1 MTTATLRRLRPS
13 EIESALRQ
21 PVDAETLRQA
31 GAIVEDVRM
40 DGESALRRY
49 AEQFGERQPGEQLV
63 LERDDLEAALAD
75 LPQEQSALLAR
86 AGERIGAFAQA
97 QRDALKDVV
106 APIPGGQV
114 GHTVEPVAIAGC
126 YAPGGRFPLPSSV
139 LMTAVTAR
147 IAGVQSVTVASPK
160 PAPATLAAAA
170 IAGADRLLAIGGAH
184 AIAALAYGA
193 GVVQRCDVIVGP
205 GNKWVTA
212 AKQIVSGSVGI
223 DMLAGPSELAIIADD
238 SADADTIAADL
249 LAQAEHDTEAMPIL
263 ITPSTALIDRVEEAL
278 ANQLEKLPTADIARQ
293 ALGNGFAV
301 LVGDLDE
308 AAAVSDRIA
317 PEHLELLVEDPP
329 GLAIRIRSAGALFL
343 GASAAEVLG
352 DYGAGPNHTL
362 PTGGA
367 ARFCAGLSVFDFL
380 RVRTWLRIDDRA
392 KARPLIEDAAAFARI
407 EGLEAHARSA
417 ERRL

>member
-63 LERDDLEAALAD
+63 LERADLEAALAD

>member
-21 PVDAETLRQA
+21 PVNAETLRQA
-31 GAIVEDVRM
+31 GAIVEDVRTN
-40 DGESALRRY
+40 GEAALRRY
-49 AEQFGERQPGEQLV
+49 AEQFGERQPGEPLV

-86 AGERIGAFAQA
+86 AAERIGAFAQA
-97 QRDALKDVV
+97 QRDALRDVV
-106 APIPGGQV
+106 APIPGGQA
-114 GHTVEPVAIAGC
+114 GHTIEPVAAAGC

-147 IAGVQSVTVASPK
+147 VAGVQSVTVASPS

-170 IAGADRLLAIGGAH
+170 IAGADRLLAVGGAH

-193 GVVQRCDVIVGP
+193 GVIDPTDVVVGP

-212 AKQIVSGSVGI
+212 AKQLVSGSVGI

-238 SADADTIAADL
+238 SAEAEIIAADL

-263 ITPSTALIDRVEEAL
+263 VTPSAALVDRVEEAL
-278 ANQLEKLPTADIARQ
+278 ANQLESLPTADIARR
-293 ALGNGFAV
+293 ALANGFAA
-301 LVGDLDE
+301 LVADLDE

-317 PEHLELLVEDPP
+317 PEHLELLVEDAP

-343 GASAAEVLG
+343 GESAAEVLG

-362 PTGGA
+362 PTGAA

-380 RVRTWLRIDDRA
+380 RVRTWLRIDDSNA
-392 KARPLIEDAAAFARI
+392 ACPLIEDAAAFARI